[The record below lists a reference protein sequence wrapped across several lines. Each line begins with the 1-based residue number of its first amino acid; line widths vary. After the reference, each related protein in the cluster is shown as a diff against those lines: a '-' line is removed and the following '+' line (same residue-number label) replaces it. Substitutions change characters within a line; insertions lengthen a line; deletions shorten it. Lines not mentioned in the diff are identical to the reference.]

1 MKKFVTTIL
10 FILLFLEASSQIQKT
25 IYVGENYEQIHE
37 SDFNKLLKTNLF
49 DTAKII
55 SDSVIYVKL
64 RYREYF
70 GKLKNGEKSQ
80 LNKLFSSR
88 YQIDSTK
95 KWLIHYVDTLP
106 NKEKMPKYSG
116 VIVYDSVHPN
126 KTIFMSKKEFNRQYK
141 NYVTKHK
148 HVFSYPDYQRNI
160 RKEIKKISKKIN
172 FIHIYNYNKGIPSS
186 FLREIKYYKD
196 NVPIFKNIF
205 SDGMMNYKT
214 ILIYPNGS
222 FYLANN
228 YNIYKEELLLN
239 RSWYKKKKKIWFSSH
254 EK

>member
-1 MKKFVTTIL
+1 MKKITLAIL
-10 FILLFLEASSQIQKT
+10 FVLLFLEVHSQIQKT
-25 IYVGENYEQIHE
+25 IYVGENYQEIHE
-37 SDFNKLLKTNLF
+37 NDFNKLLKTNLF
-49 DTAKII
+49 DTAKIT
-55 SDSVIYVKL
+55 SDTVIYIKL
-64 RYREYF
+64 RYKEYF
-70 GKLKNGEKSQ
+70 GKLSNGEKRQ

-88 YQIDSTK
+88 YKIDSTK

-106 NKEKMPKYSG
+106 NKEKMPKISG

-172 FIHIYNYNKGIPSS
+172 FIHIYNHNKGIPTS
-186 FLREIKYYKD
+186 FLSEIKYYQD
-196 NVPIFKNIF
+196 NVPIFKKIF

-214 ILIYPNGS
+214 ILIYPNGA

-228 YNIYKEELLLN
+228 YSIYKEEMILN
-239 RSWYKKKKKIWFSSH
+239 KRYYKEKKKVWLSNHKK
-254 EK
+254 